1 VLNSNVS
8 AFTTPCSSFIILK
21 RYYQVVTLSN
31 SSLVA
36 GNRDQESSGFAWWAG
51 NARLINLSGKLLGA
65 HVAHS
70 GLIVFWAGAMT
81 LFEVAHFVPEKPMY
95 EQGLI
100 LLPHLAT
107 LGWGVGPGGEVIDTF
122 PYFVIGV
129 LHLISSAVLG
139 LGGIYHAVRGPET
152 LEDYSGFFGYDWKDK
167 NKMTTILGFHLIILG
182 IGALLLVIKAMFVG
196 GVYDTWAP
204 GGGDVRIITNPTLN
218 PAVIFGYLLKAPFG
232 GEGWIIGV
240 NNMEDIIGGH
250 IWVGLVCIFGGI
262 FHVLTKPFAW
272 ARRAFIWSGEAYL
285 SYSLGALSLM
295 GFVAACYVWFNNTA
309 YPSEFYG
316 PTGPEASQA
325 QALTFLIRDQR
336 LGANVGSAQ
345 GPTGLGKYLM
355 RSPTGEII
363 FGGETMRFWDFQGP
377 WLEPLR
383 GPNGL
388 DLNKINNDIQPWQA
402 RRAAEYMTH
411 APLGSLNSVGGV
423 ATEINSFNY
432 VSPRSWLA
440 CFHFVMGFF
449 FLVGH
454 LWHAGRA
461 RAAAAGFEKGI
472 DRLTEPVLSMPDLD

>member
-1 VLNSNVS
+1 
-8 AFTTPCSSFIILK
+8 
-21 RYYQVVTLSN
+21 VVTLSN
-31 SSLVA
+31 RVIS
-36 GNRDQESSGFAWWAG
+36 GGRDQESSGFAWWSG

-65 HVAHS
+65 HVAHA

-81 LFEVAHFVPEKPMY
+81 LFEVSHFVPEKPMY

-107 LGWGVGPGGEVIDTF
+107 LGWGVGAGGEVFDTF
-122 PYFVIGV
+122 PYFVVGV

-139 LGGIYHAVRGPET
+139 FGGIYHAVRGPET
-152 LEDYSGFFGYDWKDK
+152 LEEYSAFFGYDWKDK
-167 NKMTTILGFHLIILG
+167 NKMTNIIGFHLIILG
-182 IGALLLVIKAMFVG
+182 CGALLLVLKAMFFG

-204 GGGDVRIITNPTLN
+204 GGGDVRVITNPTLN
-218 PAVIFGYLLKAPFG
+218 PAIIFGYLIKAPFG
-232 GEGWIIGV
+232 GEGWIISV
-240 NNMEDIIGGH
+240 DNMEDVIGGH
-250 IWVGLVCIFGGI
+250 IWIAFICIAGGI
-262 FHVLTKPFAW
+262 WHIFTKPFAW
-272 ARRAFIWSGEAYL
+272 SRRASIWSGEAYL

-295 GFVAACYVWFNNTA
+295 GFIACVMVWFNNTV

-355 RSPTGEII
+355 RSPSGEII
-363 FGGETMRFWDFQGP
+363 FGGETMRFWDFRGP

-388 DLNKINNDIQPWQA
+388 DLEKIKNDIQPWQA

-432 VSPRSWLA
+432 VSPRAWLA
-440 CFHFVMGFF
+440 TSHFVLGFF
-449 FLVGH
+449 FLIGH

-461 RAAAAGFEKGI
+461 RAAAGGFEKGI
-472 DRLTEPVLSMPDLD
+472 NRETEPVMFMPDLD

>member
-1 VLNSNVS
+1 M
-8 AFTTPCSSFIILK
+8 
-21 RYYQVVTLSN
+21 VTLSN
-31 SSLVA
+31 TFI
-36 GNRDQESSGFAWWAG
+36 GTGRDQESSGYAWWSG

-65 HVAHS
+65 HVAHA

-81 LFEVAHFVPEKPMY
+81 LFEVGHFVPEKPMY

-107 LGWGVGPGGEVIDTF
+107 LGWGVGPAGEVIDTF
-122 PYFVIGV
+122 PYFVVGV

-152 LEDYSGFFGYDWKDK
+152 LEEYSSFFGYDWKDK
-167 NKMTTILGFHLIILG
+167 NKMTNIIGFHLIILG
-182 IGALLLVIKAMFVG
+182 IGALLLVFKAMFFG

-204 GGGDVRIITNPTLN
+204 GGGDVRVINNPTLN
-218 PAVIFGYLLKAPFG
+218 PATIFGYLLASPFG

-240 NNMEDIIGGH
+240 DNMEDIIGGH
-250 IWVGLVCIFGGI
+250 IWVGLICIAGGVWHI
-262 FHVLTKPFAW
+262 LTKPFGW
-272 ARRAFIWSGEAYL
+272 VRRAFVWSGEAYL

-295 GFVAACYVWFNNTA
+295 GFVAAAMVWFNNTA

-316 PTGPEASQA
+316 PTNAEASQA
-325 QALTFLIRDQR
+325 QAFLFLARDQR
-336 LGANVGSAQ
+336 LGANIATSQ

-363 FGGETMRFWDFQGP
+363 LGGETMRFWDFRGP

-388 DLNKINNDIQPWQA
+388 DVDKIRNDIQPWQL

-411 APLGSLNSVGGV
+411 APNGSINSVGGII
-423 ATEINSFNY
+423 TEPNSFNY
-432 VSPRSWLA
+432 VNLRQWLA
-440 CFHFVMGFF
+440 GSHFILGFF
-449 FLVGH
+449 FLIGH

-461 RAAAAGFEKGI
+461 RAAAAGFVKGI
-472 DRLTEPVLSMPDLD
+472 TRETEPVLSMPDLD

>member
-1 VLNSNVS
+1 
-8 AFTTPCSSFIILK
+8 
-21 RYYQVVTLSN
+21 VVTLSN
-31 SSLVA
+31 RVIS
-36 GNRDQESSGFAWWAG
+36 GGRDQESSGFAWWSG

-65 HVAHS
+65 HVAHA

-81 LFEVAHFVPEKPMY
+81 LFEVSHFIPEKPMY

-107 LGWGVGPGGEVIDTF
+107 LGWGVGPGGEVFDTF
-122 PYFVIGV
+122 PYFVVGV

-139 LGGIYHAVRGPET
+139 FGGIYHAVRGPET
-152 LEDYSGFFGYDWKDK
+152 LEEYSAFFGYDWKDK
-167 NKMTTILGFHLIILG
+167 NKMTNIIGFHLIILG
-182 IGALLLVIKAMFVG
+182 CGALLLVLKAMFFG

-204 GGGDVRIITNPTLN
+204 GGGDVRVITNPTLN
-218 PAVIFGYLLKAPFG
+218 PAIIFGYLIKAPFG
-232 GEGWIIGV
+232 GEGWIISV
-240 NNMEDIIGGH
+240 DNMEDVIGGH
-250 IWVGLVCIFGGI
+250 IWIGLTCIAGGI
-262 FHVLTKPFAW
+262 WHIFTKPFAW
-272 ARRAFIWSGEAYL
+272 SRRASIWSGEAYL

-295 GFVAACYVWFNNTA
+295 GFIACVMVWFNNTV

-363 FGGETMRFWDFQGP
+363 FGGETMRFWDFRGP

-388 DLNKINNDIQPWQA
+388 DLEKIKNDIQPWQA

-432 VSPRSWLA
+432 VSPRAWLA
-440 CFHFVMGFF
+440 TSHFVLGFF
-449 FLVGH
+449 FLIGH

-461 RAAAAGFEKGI
+461 RAAAGGFEKGI
-472 DRLTEPVLSMPDLD
+472 NRETEPAMFMPDLD

>member
-1 VLNSNVS
+1 M
-8 AFTTPCSSFIILK
+8 
-21 RYYQVVTLSN
+21 VTLSN
-31 SSLVA
+31 RVIS
-36 GNRDQESSGFAWWAG
+36 GGRDQESSGFAWWSG

-65 HVAHS
+65 HVAHA

-81 LFEVAHFVPEKPMY
+81 LFEVSHFIPEKPMY

-107 LGWGVGPGGEVIDTF
+107 LGWGVGPGGEVFDTF
-122 PYFVIGV
+122 PYFVVGV

-139 LGGIYHAVRGPET
+139 FGGIYHAVRGPET
-152 LEDYSGFFGYDWKDK
+152 LEEYSAFFGYDWKDK
-167 NKMTTILGFHLIILG
+167 NKMTNIIGFHLIILG
-182 IGALLLVIKAMFVG
+182 CGALLLVLKAMFFG

-204 GGGDVRIITNPTLN
+204 GGGDVRVITNPTLN
-218 PAVIFGYLLKAPFG
+218 PAIIFGYLIKAPFG
-232 GEGWIIGV
+232 GEGWIISV
-240 NNMEDIIGGH
+240 DNMEDVIGGH
-250 IWVGLVCIFGGI
+250 IWISLICIAGGI
-262 FHVLTKPFAW
+262 WHIFTKPFAW
-272 ARRAFIWSGEAYL
+272 SRRASIWSGEAYL

-295 GFVAACYVWFNNTA
+295 GFIACVMVWFNNTV

-363 FGGETMRFWDFQGP
+363 FGGETMRFWDFKGP

-388 DLNKINNDIQPWQA
+388 DLEKIKNDIQPWQA

-432 VSPRSWLA
+432 VSPRAWLA
-440 CFHFVMGFF
+440 TSHFVLGFF
-449 FLVGH
+449 FLIGH

-461 RAAAAGFEKGI
+461 RAAAGGFEKGI
-472 DRLTEPVLSMPDLD
+472 NRETEPVMFMNDLD

>member
-1 VLNSNVS
+1 M
-8 AFTTPCSSFIILK
+8 
-21 RYYQVVTLSN
+21 VTLSTN
-31 SSLVA
+31 SMVA
-36 GNRDQESSGFAWWAG
+36 GNRDLESSGFAWWSG

-65 HVAHS
+65 HVAHA

-107 LGWGVGPGGEVIDTF
+107 LGWGVGPGGEVLDTF
-122 PYFVIGV
+122 PYFVVGV

-139 LGGIYHAVRGPET
+139 IGGIYHAVRGPET
-152 LEDYSGFFGYDWKDK
+152 LEEYSAFFGYDWKDK
-167 NKMTTILGFHLIILG
+167 NKMTTILGFHLIVLG
-182 IGALLLVIKAMFVG
+182 IGAFLLVIKAMFVG

-218 PAVIFGYLLKAPFG
+218 PAAIFGYLTKAPFG
-232 GEGWIIGV
+232 GEGWIVGV

-250 IWVGLVCIFGGI
+250 IWVGLLCIFGGI
-262 FHVLTKPFAW
+262 FHILTKPFGW

-432 VSPRSWLA
+432 VSPRSWLS
-440 CFHFVMGFF
+440 CFHFVVGFF

-472 DRLTEPVLSMPDLD
+472 DRETEAVLAMPDLD

>member
-1 VLNSNVS
+1 M
-8 AFTTPCSSFIILK
+8 
-21 RYYQVVTLSN
+21 VTLS
-31 SSLVA
+31 STAMVA

-65 HVAHS
+65 HVAHA

-81 LFEVAHFVPEKPMY
+81 LFEVAHYIPEKPMY
-95 EQGLI
+95 EQGAI

-107 LGWGVGPGGEVIDTF
+107 LGWGVTAGGVVVNTF
-122 PYFVIGV
+122 PYFVVGV

-139 LGGIYHAVRGPET
+139 LGGLYHAIRGPEV
-152 LEDYSGFFGYDWKDK
+152 LEQYSAFFGYDWRDK
-167 NKMTTILGFHLIILG
+167 NKMTSIIGFHLILLG
-182 IGALLLVIKAMFVG
+182 LGAFLLVIKAMFVG

-204 GGGDVRIITNPTLN
+204 GGGDVRLITNPTLN
-218 PAVIFGYLLKAPFG
+218 PAVIFGYLAKAPFG

-250 IWVGLVCIFGGI
+250 IWIGLICISGGVWHI
-262 FHVLTKPFAW
+262 LTKPFGW
-272 ARRAFIWSGEAYL
+272 VRRSFIWSGEAYL
-285 SYSLGALSLM
+285 SYSLGALSIM
-295 GFVAACYVWFNNTA
+295 GFVASMYVWFNNTA

-316 PTGPEASQA
+316 PTNAEASQA
-325 QALTFLIRDQR
+325 QAFIFLARDQR
-336 LGANVGSAQ
+336 IGANIATAQ

-363 FGGETMRFWDFQGP
+363 LGGETMRFWDFQGP

-388 DLNKINNDIQPWQA
+388 EVDKIRNDIQPWQL

-411 APLGSLNSVGGV
+411 APNGSINSVGGII
-423 ATEINSFNY
+423 TEINGFNY
-432 VSPRSWLA
+432 VNPRAWLA
-440 CFHFVMGFF
+440 SFHFIMGFF

-472 DRLTEPVLSMPDLD
+472 DRESEPVLAMPDLD

>member
-1 VLNSNVS
+1 
-8 AFTTPCSSFIILK
+8 
-21 RYYQVVTLSN
+21 VVTLSSN
-31 SSLVA
+31 SFIA
-36 GNRDQESSGFAWWAG
+36 GRDQESTGYAWWAG

-65 HVAHS
+65 HVAHA

-81 LFEVAHFVPEKPMY
+81 LFEVAHFVPDKPLY
-95 EQGLI
+95 EQGFI

-107 LGWGVGPGGEVIDTF
+107 LGWGVGPGGEVINTY
-122 PYFVIGV
+122 PYFVVGV

-139 LGGIYHAVRGPET
+139 LGGIYHAVRGPEV
-152 LEDYSGFFGYDWKDK
+152 LEEYSSFFGYDWKDK
-167 NKMTTILGFHLIILG
+167 NKMTNIIGFHLILLG
-182 IGALLLVIKAMFVG
+182 CGALLLVLKACVFG

-204 GGGDVRIITNPTLN
+204 GGGDVRVITNPTLN
-218 PAVIFGYLLKAPFG
+218 PATIFGYLAASPFG
-232 GEGWIIGV
+232 GEGWIVGV
-240 NNMEDIIGGH
+240 DNMEDIIGGH
-250 IWVGLVCIFGGI
+250 IWVGIICIAGGI
-262 FHVLTKPFAW
+262 WHILTKPFGW

-295 GFVAACYVWFNNTA
+295 GLIASCMVWFNNTA

-316 PTGPEASQA
+316 PTNAEASQA
-325 QALTFLIRDQR
+325 QAMTFLVRDMR
-336 LGANVGSAQ
+336 LGANIGAAQ

-388 DLNKINNDIQPWQA
+388 DLDKLTNDIQDWQV

-411 APLGSLNSVGGV
+411 APNASINSVGGV
-423 ATEINSFNY
+423 ITEINSVNFVN
-432 VSPRSWLA
+432 PRQWLA
-440 CFHFVMGFF
+440 ASHFILGFF

-461 RAAAAGFEKGI
+461 RAAEAGFEKGI
-472 DRLTEPVLSMPDLD
+472 DREAEPVLAMTDLD

>member
-1 VLNSNVS
+1 M
-8 AFTTPCSSFIILK
+8 
-21 RYYQVVTLSN
+21 VTLSN
-31 SSLVA
+31 RSIAL
-36 GNRDQESSGFAWWAG
+36 GGRDQESTGFAWWAG

-65 HVAHS
+65 HVAHA

-81 LFEVAHFVPEKPMY
+81 LFEVAHFIPEKPMY

-100 LLPHLAT
+100 LLPHLASQ
-107 LGWGVGPGGEVIDTF
+107 GWGVGAGGEVIDTF
-122 PYFVIGV
+122 PYFVVGV

-139 LGGIYHAVRGPET
+139 FGGIYHAVRGPET
-152 LEDYSGFFGYDWKDK
+152 LEEYSAFFGYDWKDK
-167 NKMTTILGFHLIILG
+167 NKMTTIIGFHLIILG
-182 IGALLLVIKAMFVG
+182 CGALLLVLKAMFFG
-196 GVYDTWAP
+196 GLYDTWAP
-204 GGGDVRIITNPTLN
+204 GGGDVRVISNPTLN

-232 GEGWIIGV
+232 GEGWIISV
-240 NNMEDIIGGH
+240 NNLEDVVGGH
-250 IWVGLVCIFGGI
+250 IWVALICIGGGI
-262 FHVLTKPFAW
+262 FHILTKPFGW

-285 SYSLGALSLM
+285 SYSIGAVSLM
-295 GFVAACYVWFNNTA
+295 AFIASIYVWFNNTV

-388 DLNKINNDIQPWQA
+388 DLDKIKNDIQPWQA

-423 ATEINSFNY
+423 ATEINSFNF
-432 VSPRSWLA
+432 VSPRAWLA
-440 CFHFVMGFF
+440 TSHYVLGFF
-449 FLVGH
+449 FLIGH

-461 RAAAAGFEKGI
+461 RAAVGGFEKGI
-472 DRLTEPVLSMPDLD
+472 NRETEPVLFMKELD

>member
-1 VLNSNVS
+1 ME
-8 AFTTPCSSFIILK
+8 TPYNAPFG
-21 RYYQVVTLSN
+21 N
-31 SSLVA
+31 SSLA
-36 GNRDQESSGFAWWAG
+36 LGGGRDLESSGFAWWAG

-81 LFEVAHFVPEKPMY
+81 LFEVAHFIPEKPMY

-100 LLPHLAT
+100 LLPHLAAQ
-107 LGWGVGPGGEVIDTF
+107 GWGVGPGGEVVNIF
-122 PYFVIGV
+122 PYFVVGV

-139 LGGIYHAVRGPET
+139 LGGIYHAVRGPDT
-152 LEDYSGFFGYDWKDK
+152 LEEYYAFFGYDWKDK
-167 NKMTTILGFHLIILG
+167 NKMTSIIGFHLIILG
-182 IGALLLVIKAMFVG
+182 CGAFLLVIKAMFFG
-196 GVYDTWAP
+196 GLYDTWAP
-204 GGGDVRIITNPTLN
+204 GGGDVRVITNPTLN
-218 PAVIFGYLLKAPFG
+218 PAVIFGYVLKSPFG
-232 GEGWIIGV
+232 GEGSIVSV
-240 NNMEDIIGGH
+240 NNLEDVVGGH
-250 IWVGLVCIFGGI
+250 IWVGLLLIFGGI
-262 FHVLTKPFAW
+262 FHILTKPFAW
-272 ARRAFIWSGEAYL
+272 ARRTFIWSGEAYL
-285 SYSLGALSLM
+285 SYSLGAVCLM
-295 GFVAACYVWFNNTA
+295 AFIATNFVWFNNTV

-363 FGGETMRFWDFQGP
+363 FGGETMRFWDVRAP

-388 DLNKINNDIQPWQA
+388 DLDKIKNDIQPWQA
-402 RRAAEYMTH
+402 RRSAEYMTH

-423 ATEINSFNY
+423 ATEINSFNF

-440 CFHFVMGFF
+440 CFHFVMFFF

-461 RAAAAGFEKGI
+461 RAAVAGFEKGI
-472 DRLTEPVLSMPDLD
+472 SRETEPVLAMGDLD

>member
-1 VLNSNVS
+1 M
-8 AFTTPCSSFIILK
+8 
-21 RYYQVVTLSN
+21 VTLSN
-31 SSLVA
+31 RVIS
-36 GNRDQESSGFAWWAG
+36 GGRDQESSGFAWWSG

-65 HVAHS
+65 HVAHA

-81 LFEVAHFVPEKPMY
+81 LFEVSHFIPEKPMY

-107 LGWGVGPGGEVIDTF
+107 LGWGVGPGGEVFDTF
-122 PYFVIGV
+122 PYFVVGV

-139 LGGIYHAVRGPET
+139 FGGIYHAVRGPET
-152 LEDYSGFFGYDWKDK
+152 LEEYSAFFGYDWKDK
-167 NKMTTILGFHLIILG
+167 NKMTNIIGFHLIILG
-182 IGALLLVIKAMFVG
+182 CGALLLVLKAMFFG

-204 GGGDVRIITNPTLN
+204 GGGDVRVITNPTLN
-218 PAVIFGYLLKAPFG
+218 PAIIFGYLIKAPFG
-232 GEGWIIGV
+232 GEGWIISV
-240 NNMEDIIGGH
+240 DNMEDVIGGH
-250 IWVGLVCIFGGI
+250 IWIGLTCIAGGI
-262 FHVLTKPFAW
+262 WHIFTKPFAW
-272 ARRAFIWSGEAYL
+272 SRRASIWSGEAYL

-295 GFVAACYVWFNNTA
+295 GFIACVMVWFNNTV

-363 FGGETMRFWDFQGP
+363 FGGETMRFWDFRGP

-388 DLNKINNDIQPWQA
+388 DLEKIKNDIQPWQA

-432 VSPRSWLA
+432 VSPRAWLA
-440 CFHFVMGFF
+440 TSHFVLGFF
-449 FLVGH
+449 FLIGH

-461 RAAAAGFEKGI
+461 RAAAGGFEKGI
-472 DRLTEPVLSMPDLD
+472 NRETEPAMFMPDLD